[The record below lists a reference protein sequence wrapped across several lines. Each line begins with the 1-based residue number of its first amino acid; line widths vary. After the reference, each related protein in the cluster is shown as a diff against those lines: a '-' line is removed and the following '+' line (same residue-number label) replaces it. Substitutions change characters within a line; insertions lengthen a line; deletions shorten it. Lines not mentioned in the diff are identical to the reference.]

1 MKQNHFLVLLNNEA
15 ESFLSVIVFWSRI
28 IS

>member
-15 ESFLSVIVFWSRI
+15 ESCLSVIE
-28 IS
+28 

>member
-15 ESFLSVIVFWSRI
+15 ESFLSAIE
-28 IS
+28 